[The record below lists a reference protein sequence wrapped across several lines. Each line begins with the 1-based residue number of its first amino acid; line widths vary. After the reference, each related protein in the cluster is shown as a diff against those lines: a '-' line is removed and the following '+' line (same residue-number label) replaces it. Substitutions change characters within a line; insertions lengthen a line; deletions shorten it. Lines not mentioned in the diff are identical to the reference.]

1 MEQNTKLIV
10 AAVGLGGLGYFLYKK
25 GFFGQAMATA
35 PVAPIAPAA
44 PVAPTSTTTKTTP
57 AAPAAPVY
65 TYPTGYSE
73 LDYVRNPSG
82 DGTVFM
88 LKKGQKLPITYA
100 WWMANAKLDWDKVK
114 DMNAGLLMD
123 IPTGTVLDA

>member
-10 AAVGLGGLGYFLYKK
+10 AAIGLGGLGYFLYKK
-25 GFFGQAMATA
+25 GFFAKSEEAPEAQVATK
-35 PVAPIAPAA
+35 PAA
-44 PVAPTSTTTKTTP
+44 PL
-57 AAPAAPVY
+57 
-65 TYPTGYSE
+65 YPSGYSE
-73 LDYVRNPSG
+73 LDYVKNPSG